1 MTRAGHHANVLYDFE
16 PSFDTAPSSPDPLV
30 FGGNVTMDTFEGSH
44 EAVRIF
50 NADRKAA
57 NIIEQIFDGAWSIT
71 GELAPEPPWW
81 LSTVLGSPNSTNVAG
96 SLYDHEYGL
105 GVGGD
110 PDSLRLYQP
119 TEGFSEYKELP
130 GCVVAT
136 LTIDQSVPGN
146 AEFTL
151 SGAYAREPEENTTL
165 TIDVDDFS
173 DRTFNNRLAELTV
186 GGDTQGLVQSAS
198 VTIETGTE
206 IINELGT
213 GHGVDFSPKVLA
225 PSVDFEKI
233 IDTSQTT
240 DTTNLYDRFTS
251 KNQVDVVLSYDNGES
266 GDAQYRLEFTVGA
279 SFPDSWS
286 RTGVNDPEADLSD
299 DLNEMAEDFDAVI
312 TVDESSPP

>member
-1 MTRAGHHANVLYDFE
+1 MSRAGHHANALWDHE
-16 PSFDTAPSSPDPLV
+16 PSFDTAPSTPNPQI
-30 FGGNVTMDTFEGSH
+30 FGGNVTVDTNEGSH

-57 NIIEQIFDGAWSIT
+57 EIIEQVFDGAWSIT
-71 GELAPEPPWW
+71 GELGPEPPWW
-81 LSTVLGSPNSTNVAG
+81 LSAVLGSPNSTNVAG
-96 SLYDHEYGL
+96 NLYDHEYGL

-110 PDSLRLYQP
+110 LDSLRIYEQV
-119 TEGFSEYKELP
+119 EGFNTYREIP

-136 LTIDQSVPGN
+136 FTIDQSVPGN
-146 AEFTL
+146 PEFTI
-151 SGAYAREPEENTTL
+151 SGAYAREPDQNSTL
-165 TIDVDDFS
+165 TLDVPEFS
-173 DRTFNNRLAELTV
+173 KRSFNNRLASLDIGADTPGLIQSTSITV
-186 GGDTQGLVQSAS
+186 
-198 VTIETGTE
+198 ETGTE
-206 IINELGT
+206 VINELGT

-225 PSVDFEKI
+225 PSVDYEKI
-233 IDTSQTT
+233 IATDQTV
-240 DTTNLYDRFTS
+240 DLYQRFVD